1 MFTFK
6 QTRVFE
12 VKIKLKTKYILF
24 KSFIYLNLSITV
36 QERQKRQKM
45 FVQVKEAQQ
54 NEISS
59 FQEEMQE
66 VREEMLEENKCKMSE
81 VS

>member
-45 FVQVKEAQQ
+45 FVKVEEAQQ

-66 VREEMLEENKCKMSE
+66 V
-81 VS
+81 

>member
-1 MFTFK
+1 MFF
-6 QTRVFE
+6 
-12 VKIKLKTKYILF
+12 F

-45 FVQVKEAQQ
+45 FVKVEEAQQ

-66 VREEMLEENKCKMSE
+66 V
-81 VS
+81 